1 MLSIDPTQAV
11 SLDSHV
17 LSPGVA
23 PLLLWPE
30 SQEANYVE
38 VCKPSQHADRAC
50 KNGILS
56 HITMKKSIED
66 LILLQPNLV
75 SNIEKVTDFVLELSR
90 ALRTLLAWFRE
101 YKKYEETRRIILK
114 HSNAGDKAILDQ
126 VVAKLVL
133 RNADEETTENGRL
146 HPPLPTIPKESYTK
160 IVMLIEWA
168 SHAHENT
175 TKVW

>member
-1 MLSIDPTQAV
+1 MLRYA
-11 SLDSHV
+11 SLASM
-17 LSPGVA
+17 LI
-23 PLLLWPE
+23 E
-30 SQEANYVE
+30 
-38 VCKPSQHADRAC
+38 HA
-50 KNGILS
+50 KNGILF

-146 HPPLPTIPKESYTK
+146 HPPPSNYSQRILHKNRY
-160 IVMLIEWA
+160 VD
-168 SHAHENT
+168 
-175 TKVW
+175 